1 MKNSVVPEPQRVEIK
16 TEQPVF
22 TLNRLA
28 EISADEESKK
38 GLCSMLSFFKKA
50 FEIEPVGTG
59 KQSIELKTSKNIP
72 EKEGYRLTVSE
83 NRAVIEGADEAG
95 VFWGVQTFCELL
107 FENDRSLCALEIYDY
122 PLIERRGFML
132 DCSSWFFTTE
142 AVKLFLDAM
151 AAHKLNV
158 FHWLLTGDAGWRLEL
173 FDNYLLT
180 QIGGYRAFTG
190 LGKVPHGGF
199 YSREDTLE
207 IIRYAH
213 ERCITVI
220 PEISLPDRT
229 TAAVA
234 AYPQLNCFNKKVL
247 VATDFGEQKNA
258 LCLGKTVSYDF
269 LRSVLDET
277 AKVFTDG
284 VICIGG
290 EKIEKTNREGCLHCK
305 EKMREL
311 SLQSENELYEYF
323 LEQGKSHLDSLGVK
337 TVIRAG
343 KLNFLNG
350 AIYECK
356 TAESAKRAEA
366 SGAMLIDSGL
376 ELSKPYSLL
385 TVEECYCK
393 DIKKTASLF
402 AAEAVLKTESIPT
415 MKKAGELLFPRL
427 GAFSENVWTKKEG
440 RSYRHFLEKLDDY
453 YRMIEFLPFD
463 RPKKRQAF
471 PGAFKKAGESI
482 KAKLQKRR

>member
-1 MKNSVVPEPQRVEIK
+1 MKISVVPEPQTVEIK

-22 TLNRLA
+22 TLTRLA
-28 EISADEESKK
+28 EIAADEESKK

-59 KQSIELKTSKNIP
+59 KESIELKTNKSIP
-72 EKEGYRLTVSE
+72 EKEGYWLTVSE
-83 NRAVIEGADEAG
+83 NRVLIEGADEAG

-122 PLIERRGFML
+122 PFIEKRGFML

-190 LGKVPHGGF
+190 FGKVPHGGY

-213 ERCITVI
+213 ERCIAVV

-234 AYPQLNCFNKKVL
+234 AYPWLNCFEKKVL

-258 LCLGKTVSYDF
+258 LCLGKDSSYDF
-269 LRSVLDET
+269 LHSVLEET
-277 AKVFTDG
+277 AGVFSDK

-290 EKIEKTNREGCLHCK
+290 EKVEKTNRDGCLHCK

-311 SLQSENELYEYF
+311 SLQSEDELYEYF
-323 LEQGKSHLDSLGVK
+323 FEQEKNYLDSLGVK

-343 KLNFLNG
+343 GLAVPEG
-350 AIYECK
+350 AIHDCK
-356 TAESAKRAEA
+356 TAESVKNAENN
-366 SGAMLIDSGL
+366 GAMLIDSGL
-376 ELSKPYSLL
+376 ELSKSYSLL
-385 TVEECYCK
+385 EVEECYGRET
-393 DIKKTASLF
+393 KKTASLF
-402 AAEAVLKTESIPT
+402 AAEAVLKTENVPT

-427 GAFSENVWTKKEG
+427 GAFSESVWTKKEK
-440 RSYRHFLEKLDDY
+440 RSYPHFLEKLEDY

-463 RPKKRQAF
+463 RPKKRQVF

-482 KAKLQKRR
+482 KQRLKKSR